1 MTIKAHYSPKEYLAH
16 MKSNMS
22 GHFEF
27 GCERFTGFFLGR
39 LFYVTYHSGYEFNR
53 RITNQKNAA
62 MGYLKKDADGCSVHF
77 LRFRG
82 ALCPAQFLSLLL
94 TLLLLLTLPMLLEV
108 GWHLQAFLFLCG
120 CAFVLTVITALIGTL
135 MEYLTE
141 NSEDGRRTLLS
152 MLIDPHDALANYNK
166 V

>member
-1 MTIKAHYSPKEYLAH
+1 MTIKSHYSPKEYLVH

-62 MGYLKKDADGCSVHF
+62 MGYVKQTEAGCEVRF

-82 ALCPAQFLSLLL
+82 GFCPLVFLPAYLLFLGCVLLL
-94 TLLLLLTLPMLLEV
+94 HAENMYSPDD
-108 GWHLQAFLFLCG
+108 FK
-120 CAFVLTVITALIGTL
+120 FVLIASHVIIAISVAVSTFI
-135 MEYLTE
+135 ESLTTG
-141 NSEDGRRTLLS
+141 SEDGRRTLLS
-152 MLIDPHDALANYNK
+152 MLIDPYDALANYDK

>member
-1 MTIKAHYSPKEYLAH
+1 MVIKSHYNPKEYLAH

-62 MGYLKKDADGCSVHF
+62 MGYVKQTEAGCEVRF

-94 TLLLLLTLPMLLEV
+94 TLLLLFAIPMLLEV
-108 GWHLQAFLFLCG
+108 GWHSQAFLFLCG
-120 CAFVLTVITALIGTL
+120 CAFVLTAITAPIATL
-135 MEYLTE
+135 MECLTE

-152 MLIDPHDALANYNK
+152 MLIDPYDALANYDN